1 MTLPTTASDVMG
13 GRRILREAAESP
25 AAMIELLR
33 KGLPIRAL
41 EVAVRTLG
49 LSAGEVSR
57 VLGIPPRTLARRR
70 KEKLLKPAES
80 DRLYRVARLAA
91 HALEVFDSEEQASEW
106 FHAEIPALGGRTPV
120 SILDPEAGVL
130 LVDDELG
137 RIEHG
142 IFA

>member
-1 MTLPTTASDVMG
+1 
-13 GRRILREAAESP
+13 
-25 AAMIELLR
+25 MIELLR

-41 EVAVRTLG
+41 ELTVRTLG
-49 LSAGEVSR
+49 LSAGEVSH

-80 DRLYRVARLAA
+80 DRLYRVARRAA
-91 HALEVFDSEEQASEW
+91 HALEVFDSEEQASDW
-106 FHAEIPALGGRTPV
+106 LHAKIPALGGRTPV
-120 SILDPEAGVL
+120 SILDTEAGVL
-130 LVDDELG
+130 LIDDELG